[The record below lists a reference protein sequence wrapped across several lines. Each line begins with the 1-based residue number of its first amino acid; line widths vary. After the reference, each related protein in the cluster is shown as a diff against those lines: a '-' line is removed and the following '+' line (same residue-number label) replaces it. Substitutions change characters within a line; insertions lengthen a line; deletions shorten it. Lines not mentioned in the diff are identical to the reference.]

1 MNIDCLFNILLYSN
15 KCIICNCLSTCKNI
29 NKLNKQYLY
38 KLLYERDFNENRF
51 TGNWNP
57 LQIYSN
63 FPWCNKYLLCNN
75 LNKIRF
81 KLNIKENIYELYEL
95 NILYLHYDQLTSI

>member
-1 MNIDCLFNILLYSN
+1 MNIDCIFNILLYSD
-15 KCIICNCLSTCKNI
+15 KCIIYNCLSTCKII

-38 KLLYERDFNENRF
+38 KLLYERDYNENRF

-75 LNKIRF
+75 LNKIKS
-81 KLNIKENIYELYEL
+81 KLNIRKTIYELYEL
-95 NILYLHYDQLTSI
+95 DKLYLYNKQL